1 MLRRR
6 EPGVYPRQTVR
17 YGPPGGF
24 GLTGPPPRDLIVLL
38 AVVFVTFTLR
48 FFEVTAAVPALLEL
62 TPWSWRSGLLW
73 QLVTYGFVG
82 SGRPDLWFILELIV
96 LYLFA
101 RSVLVRIG
109 RRRFWQ
115 LLVAGVLAAGVVA
128 VAVDILTA
136 LVAGP
141 MPQAFVLMQ
150 GQRTLIVILIAAFA
164 TLFADATILLFFV
177 LPIQARWFIWL
188 EIGFGFLGFLATKD
202 LAGFIG
208 ICMGVVAGVAM
219 VGPGGPRWM
228 VWRWRKRLEK
238 LILERRLR
246 RMRRRR
252 NLRVVDDE
260 PPSDHDRWVH

>member
-1 MLRRR
+1 M
-6 EPGVYPRQTVR
+6 YPRQTVR

-38 AVVFVTFTLR
+38 AVVFVTFTMR
-48 FFEVTAAVPALLEL
+48 FFELTSVVPALLEL

-82 SGRPDLWFILELIV
+82 SGRPDLWFVLELIV

-109 RRRFWQ
+109 RRKFWQ
-115 LLVAGVLAAGVVA
+115 LLVAGVAVAGVAA
-128 VAVDILTA
+128 VLVDIVTA

-150 GQRTLIVILIAAFA
+150 GQRILVVILIAAFA

-188 EIGFGFLGFLATKD
+188 EIVFGFLGFLATKD
-202 LAGFIG
+202 LAGFVG
-208 ICMGVVAGVAM
+208 ICVGVAAGVAM
-219 VGPGGPRWM
+219 MGRGGPRWAL
-228 VWRWRKRLEK
+228 WRWRKRLEQ
-238 LILERRLR
+238 LILQQRLRRLR
-246 RMRRRR
+246 RGRD
-252 NLRVVDDE
+252 LRVVDEE
-260 PPSDHDRWVH
+260 PRGDSDRWVH